1 MNQKL
6 VDEAGNE
13 QRSGREGQPLGPPEL
28 KAPLTQAGVYAEISN
43 GNPIGV
49 HWGEIVSGATGRPKV
64 RNFRPW
70 RRRGRP
76 VIPRDQP
83 VPVPPK
89 WTGDRRAL
97 RRRSSGMWTGG

>member
-6 VDEAGNE
+6 VEEPGNE
-13 QRSGREGQPLGPPEL
+13 QRSEREGQSLESQEI
-28 KAPLTQAGVYAEISN
+28 KATLTQAGVSAEISN

-49 HWGEIVSGATGRPKV
+49 HRGKIVSGTTGRPIV

-76 VIPRDQP
+76 EIPRGQP

-89 WTGDRRAL
+89 WTGDA
-97 RRRSSGMWTGG
+97 GPPEFGQGDAAG